1 MVYISIMENE
11 FTNPFRPGAG
21 HKPPYLAGRIEEKE
35 EFKNLL
41 KQEVVLNN
49 LILTGLRGV
58 GKTVLLDSFK
68 SIAQESG
75 WMWAGTDCSESASIN
90 EDTIALRLLTDIA
103 LITSNI
109 VIRTEEVQDIGFTKN
124 THEEK
129 TYLNFSF
136 LRQYYN
142 IVPGLPIDKLKAVL
156 MFVWDS
162 IKSIDGVEGIVFAY
176 DEAQTLSDHADDR
189 QYPLSILLDLFQYL
203 QRNGVKFVLV
213 LTGLPTL
220 LTKLVETRTYSERLF
235 HVLTLRQLNGQESRD
250 AILKPIEDARCKTKF
265 NDKSVKII
273 IQQSGGY
280 PYFIQFICREV
291 YDVFEQ
297 KAAKKQTLSVPI
309 DAIIQKLDNDFFAG
323 RWSRATEREQQVLIV
338 LAEANK
344 TTFTI
349 QDTLELSGKSRFK
362 KFSRSQIGQLF
373 NSLIER
379 GLVYKDKRGSYSFA
393 VPLLNQ
399 YIVRTQNT
407 PPY

>member
-1 MVYISIMENE
+1 MEKD

-21 HKPPYLAGRIEEKE
+21 HKPPYLAGRVEEKE

-109 VIRTEEVQDIGFTKN
+109 VIHTEKIQEIGFTKD
-124 THEEK
+124 TREEK
-129 TYLNFSF
+129 TYLSFSF

-142 IVPGLPIDKLKAVL
+142 AVPGLPIDKLKAVS

-235 HVLTLRQLNGQESRD
+235 HVLTLRQLNDQESRD
-250 AILKPIEDARCKTKF
+250 AILKPIADARCKTKF
-265 NDKSVKII
+265 NDESVKII

-297 KAAKKQTLSVPI
+297 KAAKKQKLSVPI

-323 RWSRATEREQQVLIV
+323 RWSRATEREQQVLIM

-344 TTFTI
+344 TNFTI
-349 QDTLELSGKSRFK
+349 QDTLELSNKSRFK

-407 PPY
+407 QPY

>member
-1 MVYISIMENE
+1 MEKD

-21 HKPPYLAGRIEEKE
+21 HKPPYLAGRVEEKE

-109 VIRTEEVQDIGFTKN
+109 VIHTEKIQEIGFTKD
-124 THEEK
+124 TREEK
-129 TYLNFSF
+129 TYLSFSF

-142 IVPGLPIDKLKAVL
+142 AVPGLPINKLKAVS

-235 HVLTLRQLNGQESRD
+235 HVLTLRQLNDQESRD
-250 AILKPIEDARCKTKF
+250 AILKPIADARCKTKF
-265 NDKSVKII
+265 NDESVKII

-297 KAAKKQTLSVPI
+297 KAAKKQKLSVPI

-323 RWSRATEREQQVLIV
+323 RWSRATEREQQVLIM

-349 QDTLELSGKSRFK
+349 QDTLELSNKSRFK

-407 PPY
+407 QPY

>member
-1 MVYISIMENE
+1 MEKD

-21 HKPPYLAGRIEEKE
+21 HKPPYLAGRVEEKE
-35 EFKNLL
+35 EFRNLL

-109 VIRTEEVQDIGFTKN
+109 VIHTEKIQEIGFTKD
-124 THEEK
+124 TREEK

-142 IVPGLPIDKLKAVL
+142 AVPGLPIDKLKAVS

-176 DEAQTLSDHADDR
+176 DEAQTLSDHTDDR

-235 HVLTLRQLNGQESRD
+235 HVLTLRQLNDQESRD
-250 AILKPIEDARCKTKF
+250 AILKPIADARCKTKF
-265 NDKSVKII
+265 NDESVKII

-297 KAAKKQTLSVPI
+297 KAAKKQKLSVPI

-323 RWSRATEREQQVLIV
+323 RWSRATEREQQVLIM

-344 TTFTI
+344 TNFTI
-349 QDTLELSGKSRFK
+349 QDTLELSNKSRFK

-407 PPY
+407 QPY

>member
-1 MVYISIMENE
+1 MEKD

-21 HKPPYLAGRIEEKE
+21 HKPPYLAGRVEEKE

-109 VIRTEEVQDIGFTKN
+109 VIHTEKIQEIGFTKD
-124 THEEK
+124 TREEK
-129 TYLNFSF
+129 TYLSFSF

-142 IVPGLPIDKLKAVL
+142 AVPGLPIDKLKAVS

-235 HVLTLRQLNGQESRD
+235 HVLTLRQLNDQESRD
-250 AILKPIEDARCKTKF
+250 AILKPIADARCKTKF
-265 NDKSVKII
+265 NDESVKII

-297 KAAKKQTLSVPI
+297 KAAKKQKLSVPI

-323 RWSRATEREQQVLIV
+323 RWSRATEREQQVLIM

-349 QDTLELSGKSRFK
+349 QDTLELSNKSRFK

-407 PPY
+407 QPY

>member
-1 MVYISIMENE
+1 MEKE

-109 VIRTEEVQDIGFTKN
+109 IIHTEEIQEIGFTKD
-124 THEEK
+124 TYQEK

-142 IVPGLPIDKLKAVL
+142 AVPGLSIDKLKAVSML
-156 MFVWDS
+156 VWNS
-162 IKSIDGVEGIVFAY
+162 IKCIDGVEGIVFAY

-235 HVLTLRQLNGQESRD
+235 HVLTLRQLNNQESRD
-250 AILKPIEDARCKTKF
+250 AILKPIADARCKTKF
-265 NDKSVKII
+265 NAESVEII

-297 KAAKKQTLSVPI
+297 KAAKKQKLSVPI

-323 RWSRATEREQQVLIV
+323 RWSRATEREQQILIV

-349 QDTLELSGKSRFK
+349 QDALDLSNKSRFK

-373 NSLIER
+373 NSLIDR

-399 YIVRTQNT
+399 YIVRTQNAQS
-407 PPY
+407 Y

>member
-1 MVYISIMENE
+1 
-11 FTNPFRPGAG
+11 
-21 HKPPYLAGRIEEKE
+21 
-35 EFKNLL
+35 
-41 KQEVVLNN
+41 
-49 LILTGLRGV
+49 
-58 GKTVLLDSFK
+58 
-68 SIAQESG
+68 
-75 WMWAGTDCSESASIN
+75 MWAGTDCSESASIN

-109 VIRTEEVQDIGFTKN
+109 VIHTEKIQEIGFTKD
-124 THEEK
+124 TREEK
-129 TYLNFSF
+129 TYLSFSF

-142 IVPGLPIDKLKAVL
+142 AVPGLPIDKLKAVS

-235 HVLTLRQLNGQESRD
+235 HVLTLRQLNDQESRD
-250 AILKPIEDARCKTKF
+250 AILKPIADARCKTKF
-265 NDKSVKII
+265 NDESVKII

-297 KAAKKQTLSVPI
+297 KAAKKQKLSVPI

-323 RWSRATEREQQVLIV
+323 RWSRATEREQQVLIM

-344 TTFTI
+344 TNFTI
-349 QDTLELSGKSRFK
+349 QDTLELSNKSRFK

-407 PPY
+407 QPY

>member
-1 MVYISIMENE
+1 MEKD

-21 HKPPYLAGRIEEKE
+21 HKPPYLAGRVEEKE

-109 VIRTEEVQDIGFTKN
+109 VIHTEKIQEIGFTKD
-124 THEEK
+124 TREEK

-142 IVPGLPIDKLKAVL
+142 AVPGLPIDKLKAVS

-162 IKSIDGVEGIVFAY
+162 IKGIDGVEGIVFAY
-176 DEAQTLSDHADDR
+176 DEAQTLSDHTDDR

-235 HVLTLRQLNGQESRD
+235 HVLTLRQLNDQESRD
-250 AILKPIEDARCKTKF
+250 AILKPIADARCKTKF
-265 NDKSVKII
+265 NDESVKII

-297 KAAKKQTLSVPI
+297 KAAKKQKLSVPI

-323 RWSRATEREQQVLIV
+323 RWSRATEREQQVLIM

-344 TTFTI
+344 TNFTI
-349 QDTLELSGKSRFK
+349 QDTLELSNKSRFK

-407 PPY
+407 QPY

>member
-1 MVYISIMENE
+1 MEKD

-21 HKPPYLAGRIEEKE
+21 HKPPYLAGRVEEKE

-109 VIRTEEVQDIGFTKN
+109 VIHTEKIKEIGFTKDIR
-124 THEEK
+124 EEK
-129 TYLNFSF
+129 TYLSFSF

-142 IVPGLPIDKLKAVL
+142 AVPGLPIDKLKAVS

-235 HVLTLRQLNGQESRD
+235 HVLTLRQLNDQESRD
-250 AILKPIEDARCKTKF
+250 AILKPIADARCKTKF
-265 NDKSVKII
+265 NDESVKII

-297 KAAKKQTLSVPI
+297 KAAKKQKLSVPI

-323 RWSRATEREQQVLIV
+323 RWSRATEREQQVLIM

-349 QDTLELSGKSRFK
+349 QDTLELSNKSRFK

-407 PPY
+407 QPY

>member
-1 MVYISIMENE
+1 MEKD

-21 HKPPYLAGRIEEKE
+21 HKPPYLAGRVEEKE

-109 VIRTEEVQDIGFTKN
+109 VIHTEKIQEIGFTKD
-124 THEEK
+124 TYEEK
-129 TYLNFSF
+129 TYLSFSF

-142 IVPGLPIDKLKAVL
+142 AVPGLPIDKLKAVS

-235 HVLTLRQLNGQESRD
+235 HVLTLRQLNDQESRD
-250 AILKPIEDARCKTKF
+250 AILKPIADARCKTKF
-265 NDKSVKII
+265 NDESVKII

-297 KAAKKQTLSVPI
+297 KAAKKQKLSVPI

-323 RWSRATEREQQVLIV
+323 RWSRATEREQQVLIM

-349 QDTLELSGKSRFK
+349 QDTLELSNKSRFK

-407 PPY
+407 QPY